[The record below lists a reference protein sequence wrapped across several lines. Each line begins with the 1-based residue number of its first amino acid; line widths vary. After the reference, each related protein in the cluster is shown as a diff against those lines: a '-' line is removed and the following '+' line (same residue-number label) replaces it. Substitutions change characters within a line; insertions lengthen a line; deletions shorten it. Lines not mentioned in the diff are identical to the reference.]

1 MKNTPTLA
9 TLAADLDSGRT
20 SARKLVDDCLAKI
33 ADSSGEGQRAFIH
46 VDAEAAIEAAE
57 AMDRLREV
65 KAAPSPYAGIPI
77 SIKDLFDIKGQVTRA
92 GSRALEDSAPAE
104 ADATVVARLRRAGF
118 VVIGRTN
125 MTEFAYSGIGINP
138 HYGTPKS
145 AWQRNVGHVPGG
157 SSSGAAVSVVDGMAH
172 GALGTDTG
180 GSCRIPAAYNGI
192 VGFKPTQ
199 RRVPLDGGVPLSSTL
214 DSFGPLAR
222 TVACCAVL
230 DAVLAD
236 ETFVP
241 LQPLPIKGMR
251 LAVPTTVV
259 LDELDDDVARTFE
272 RALET
277 LSRQGALIERIE
289 VPEFLDVGVM
299 NTKGGFSA
307 AESYAWHRYLIAGS
321 GDVYD
326 PRVSVRILR
335 GESIS
340 AADYIDLLNARKSLI
355 ARAEK
360 RIAPYDALVLPTT
373 ANTPP
378 RIADLADD
386 KAFTKANLLSLR
398 NCTLI
403 NMIDGCAISL
413 PAHREG
419 EVPVGLMLAAAGG
432 SDRRIFEWP
441 QEWRPRSVFDLAF
454 TIDAQGTTTPLTL
467 AIDQAVIAGWTG
479 RDPVA
484 RDKHIAELE
493 AIGIARPASTPIYY
507 RVSARRLVITDSIE
521 VCGGDSSGE
530 VEFVL
535 IGWQGR
541 IFVGVGSDH
550 TDRKVE
556 TYSVTVSKQ
565 MCDKP
570 MAPVLWELED
580 VIGHW
585 DRMILRSYALIDGA
599 RVLYQEGTLDAMLPV
614 ADLIRA
620 RFRRQGPARRL
631 RHVRRHFC
639 RQGRHQARQP
649 VRI

>member
-1 MKNTPTLA
+1 MPNAPTLA

-33 ADSSGEGQRAFIH
+33 ADASGEGIRTFIH

-65 KAAPSPYAGIPI
+65 KAGPSPFAGIPI
-77 SIKDLFDIKGQVTRA
+77 SIKDLFDIRGQVTRA
-92 GSRALEDSAPAE
+92 GSRALDDSAPAE

-125 MTEFAYSGIGINP
+125 MTEFAYSGMGINP

-157 SSSGAAVSVVDGMAH
+157 SSSGAAVSVADGMAH

-199 RRVPLDGGVPLSSTL
+199 RRVPLDGGVPLSFTL

-230 DAVLAD
+230 DAVLAN

-241 LQPLPIKGMR
+241 LQPRPIKGMR
-251 LAVPTTVV
+251 LAVPTTVA
-259 LDELDDDVARTFE
+259 LDELDEAVAKTFE
-272 RALET
+272 RALEA

-299 NTKGGFSA
+299 NIKGGFAA

-326 PRVSVRILR
+326 PRVSSRILR

-355 ARAEK
+355 ARTTV
-360 RIAPYDALVLPTT
+360 RLAPYDAVVMPTT

-413 PAHREG
+413 PAHRGG
-419 EVPVGLMLAAAGG
+419 EVPVGLMLAASGG
-432 SDRRIFEWP
+432 ADRRIFE
-441 QEWRPRSVFDLAF
+441 LAAGME
-454 TIDAQGTTTPLTL
+454 T
-467 AIDQAVIAGWTG
+467 AI
-479 RDPVA
+479 
-484 RDKHIAELE
+484 
-493 AIGIARPASTPIYY
+493 
-507 RVSARRLVITDSIE
+507 RV
-521 VCGGDSSGE
+521 
-530 VEFVL
+530 
-535 IGWQGR
+535 
-541 IFVGVGSDH
+541 
-550 TDRKVE
+550 
-556 TYSVTVSKQ
+556 
-565 MCDKP
+565 
-570 MAPVLWELED
+570 
-580 VIGHW
+580 
-585 DRMILRSYALIDGA
+585 
-599 RVLYQEGTLDAMLPV
+599 
-614 ADLIRA
+614 
-620 RFRRQGPARRL
+620 
-631 RHVRRHFC
+631 
-639 RQGRHQARQP
+639 
-649 VRI
+649 

>member
-1 MKNTPTLA
+1 MKNAPTLA

-33 ADSSGEGQRAFIH
+33 ADQLGRGARAFIH

-65 KAAPSPYAGIPI
+65 KAAPSPFAGIPI

-145 AWQRNVGHVPGG
+145 AWQRSVGHVPGG

-214 DSFGPLAR
+214 DSMGRWRAR
-222 TVACCAVL
+222 LRAARRSTPCWPTKRSCRCSRARSRACGWRCRPRSRSTNSTMRGEDLRTRAGNAVAAGR
-230 DAVLAD
+230 AD
-236 ETFVP
+236 
-241 LQPLPIKGMR
+241 
-251 LAVPTTVV
+251 
-259 LDELDDDVARTFE
+259 
-272 RALET
+272 RADR
-277 LSRQGALIERIE
+277 SAGIPRRR
-289 VPEFLDVGVM
+289 VM

-307 AESYAWHRYLIAGS
+307 AESYAWHRYLIASS
-321 GDVYD
+321 GDIYD
-326 PRVSVRILR
+326 PRVSSRILR

-340 AADYIDLLNARKSLI
+340 AADYIDLLDARKSLI

-360 RIAPYDALVLPTT
+360 RIAPYDALVMPTT

-432 SDRRIFEWP
+432 SDRRIFE
-441 QEWRPRSVFDLAF
+441 LAAGME
-454 TIDAQGTTTPLTL
+454 T
-467 AIDQAVIAGWTG
+467 AI
-479 RDPVA
+479 
-484 RDKHIAELE
+484 
-493 AIGIARPASTPIYY
+493 
-507 RVSARRLVITDSIE
+507 RV
-521 VCGGDSSGE
+521 
-530 VEFVL
+530 
-535 IGWQGR
+535 
-541 IFVGVGSDH
+541 
-550 TDRKVE
+550 
-556 TYSVTVSKQ
+556 
-565 MCDKP
+565 
-570 MAPVLWELED
+570 
-580 VIGHW
+580 
-585 DRMILRSYALIDGA
+585 
-599 RVLYQEGTLDAMLPV
+599 
-614 ADLIRA
+614 
-620 RFRRQGPARRL
+620 
-631 RHVRRHFC
+631 
-639 RQGRHQARQP
+639 
-649 VRI
+649 